1 MNVNLYHNK
10 SLANVVHKTIGT
22 ATVVTG
28 TAFVLPFDERFPQIR
43 FTSGT
48 DFDDYNYAQ
57 IDGKYYYITGVNHI
71 TNQETIVSFELDLLM
86 TYQDYIKGL
95 TCYLKRSDNHD
106 TPYINDEMEVV
117 QCNQTYTVL
126 NFPANKAL
134 SELAEDAVYILV
146 TTQHGYGTVSTSP
159 ID

>member
-22 ATVVTG
+22 ATAVTG
-28 TAFVLPFDERFPQIR
+28 TAFVLPFDERFPKVR
-43 FTSGT
+43 FTSST
-48 DFDDYNYAQ
+48 DFDDYNYAE

-86 TYQDYIKGL
+86 TYADYIEDL

-106 TPYINDEMEVV
+106 TPYINDEMQVV

-134 SELAEDAVYILV
+134 SELEEDAVYVLV
-146 TTQHGYGTVSTSP
+146 TTQHGFGTVVSSS
-159 ID
+159 

>member
-10 SLANVVHKTIGT
+10 SLANVVDKTIGT

-28 TAFVLPFDERFPQIR
+28 TAFVLPFDERFPKVR
-43 FTSGT
+43 FTSDT
-48 DFDDYNYAQ
+48 NWDNFNYAQ
-57 IDGKYYYITGVNHI
+57 IDDKYYYITGVNHI

-86 TYQDYIKGL
+86 TYKNYIKGL

-106 TPYINDEMEVV
+106 TPYINDEMQVV
-117 QCNQTYTVL
+117 QCNQTYTIL

-134 SELAEDAVYILV
+134 SELEEDAVYVLV
-146 TTQHGYGTVSTSP
+146 TTQHGFGTVVSS
-159 ID
+159 